1 MPTQTL
7 RWNNRLPDAF
17 AIGIVIVV
25 GLIVAFTFRDY
36 GLGWDDYT
44 HSQYAELLLAFYT
57 SGFRDTRAFS
67 FVNLYMYGG
76 GFDMAAA
83 LLAKIS
89 PFDLFET
96 RRLLGAAVGLLGLLV
111 IWRIGRRIGGPL
123 AGLIALALLA
133 TCPLYY
139 GHMFIN
145 PKDSPFAVMMAITLL
160 GMVRAIEEYP
170 QPAPATWLMFG
181 LGLGLSIGSRI
192 MGGFAVLYAL
202 AALALIVAVE
212 AYAYGPRRSA
222 VRLGGFMRAIAPSI
236 IVAIAAMA
244 LAWPWSVRE
253 PFNLLKTIAYFSE
266 FFEKPWRELFAC
278 ELILA
283 PDMPRSYAPVLLGL
297 QMPEILLTLASVGL
311 VWTLAMVARPLVPT
325 RRRAI
330 LLGLSLA
337 AILPV
342 AVAVATRPAMYNG
355 IRHLVF
361 IVPPLALL
369 GGLGANY
376 LLERACEFG
385 RPVAIA
391 AFAVLLA
398 GLASPAVEMIRLHP
412 YQYVYFNHFAGGVR
426 GAEGRYMLDYWGLA
440 FKTASQELRERV
452 PALGMR
458 AEGGRKWKIAVCG
471 PHPPAAIALGEQYD
485 LTWESKDADF
495 AMMLGAFYCA
505 KYDAPVLVEI
515 MREGVVF
522 ARVYDIRGRSF
533 PSLFAFPPVKSDQL
547 GNVELRLPARSVHCG
562 LQSRQNHLSISHL
575 TLSRDTP
582 KSAKSCSDI
591 IDSSTRCRHRAR

>member
-1 MPTQTL
+1 MPSQTL
-7 RWNNRLPDAF
+7 RWSHRLPDAF
-17 AIGIVIVV
+17 AIGI
-25 GLIVAFTFRDY
+25 LIAVALIAAFTFRDY

-57 SGFRDTRAFS
+57 SGFRDTRAFT

-96 RRLLGAAVGLLGLLV
+96 RRLLGAAIGLLGLFV
-111 IWRIGRRIGGPL
+111 IWRLGRRIGGPL

-145 PKDSPFAVMMAITLL
+145 PKDSPFSVMMAITLL

-170 QPAPATWLMFG
+170 QPAPATWMMFG

-202 AALALIVAVE
+202 SALTLIVAVE
-212 AYAYGPRRSA
+212 TYAYGPRRSA
-222 VRLGGFMRAIAPSI
+222 VRLSGFMRAIAPSV

-244 LAWPWSVRE
+244 LVWPWSVRE
-253 PFNLLKTIAYFSE
+253 PFNLLKTVAYFSE
-266 FFEKPWRELFAC
+266 FFEKPWRELFAG

-297 QMPEILLTLASVGL
+297 QMPEILLVLAIVGL
-311 VWTLAMVARPLVPT
+311 AWALAIVARPLAPI

-330 LLGLSLA
+330 LLVIALA

-369 GGLGANY
+369 GGLAGHY
-376 LLERACEFG
+376 LFERAREIG

-391 AFAVLLA
+391 ATAVLLA
-398 GLASPAVEMIRLHP
+398 GIASPVVEMVRLHP
-412 YQYVYFNHFAGGVR
+412 YQYVYFNHFAGGIR
-426 GAEGRYMLDYWGLA
+426 GAEGRFMLDYWGLA
-440 FKTASQELRERV
+440 FKTASQELREKI

-458 AEGGRKWKIAVCG
+458 AEGGRHWKIAVCG
-471 PHPPAAIALGEQYD
+471 PHPPAAIALGEPYD

-533 PSLFAFPPVKSDQL
+533 PSLFAFPPVKPD
-547 GNVELRLPARSVHCG
+547 
-562 LQSRQNHLSISHL
+562 
-575 TLSRDTP
+575 
-582 KSAKSCSDI
+582 
-591 IDSSTRCRHRAR
+591 

>member
-7 RWNNRLPDAF
+7 RWSNRLPDAF
-17 AIGIVIVV
+17 AIGI
-25 GLIVAFTFRDY
+25 LIAIALIAAFTFRDY
-36 GLGWDDYT
+36 GLGWDDFT

-96 RRLLGAAVGLLGLLV
+96 RRLLGAAVGLLGLFA
-111 IWRIGRRIGGPL
+111 IWRLGRRIGGPL

-145 PKDSPFAVMMAITLL
+145 PKDSPFAVMMAVTLL

-170 QPAPATWLMFG
+170 QPQPTTWLMFG

-192 MGGFAVLYAL
+192 MGGFAVLCAL
-202 AALALIVAVE
+202 GALALIVAVE
-212 AYAYGPRRSA
+212 TEAYGPRRSA
-222 VRLGGFMRAIAPSI
+222 VRLGGFMRAIAPSVL
-236 IVAIAAMA
+236 VAVAAMA
-244 LAWPWSVRE
+244 LVWPWSVRD
-253 PFNLLKTIAYFSE
+253 PFNLLRTVAYFSK
-266 FFEKPWRELFAC
+266 FFEKPWRELFAG

-297 QMPEILLTLASVGL
+297 QLPEILLALAIIGMA
-311 VWTLAMVARPLVPT
+311 WALAMVARPRVPI

-330 LLGLSLA
+330 FLAIALSA
-337 AILPV
+337 SLPIV
-342 AVAVATRPAMYNG
+342 VAVATRPAMYNG

-361 IVPPLALL
+361 VVPPLALL
-369 GGLGANY
+369 GGLAGNY
-376 LLERACEFG
+376 LLERARAYG
-385 RPVAIA
+385 RPAAIA

-398 GLASPAVEMIRLHP
+398 GLASPVVEMVRLHP
-412 YQYVYFNHFAGGVR
+412 YQYVSFNHFSGGVR
-426 GAEGRYMLDYWGLA
+426 GAEGRFMLDYWGLA
-440 FKTASQELRERV
+440 FKQASLELREKISV
-452 PALGMR
+452 LGIHP
-458 AEGGRKWKIAVCG
+458 EGGRPWKIAVCG
-471 PHPPAAIALGEQYD
+471 PHPPAAIALGEQYE
-485 LTWESKDADF
+485 LTWESQGADF

-505 KYDAPVLVEI
+505 KFDAPVLVEI
-515 MREGVVF
+515 TREGVVF
-522 ARVYDIRGRSF
+522 ARVYDIRGRTF
-533 PSLFAFPPVKSDQL
+533 PTLFTFPPVKSD
-547 GNVELRLPARSVHCG
+547 
-562 LQSRQNHLSISHL
+562 
-575 TLSRDTP
+575 
-582 KSAKSCSDI
+582 
-591 IDSSTRCRHRAR
+591 